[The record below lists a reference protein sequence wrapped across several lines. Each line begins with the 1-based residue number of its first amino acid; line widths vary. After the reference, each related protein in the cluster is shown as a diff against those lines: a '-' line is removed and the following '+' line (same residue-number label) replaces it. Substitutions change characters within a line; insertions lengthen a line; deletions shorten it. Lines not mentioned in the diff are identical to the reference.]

1 MKQSKFEIDQDKS
14 TGFKTDVIIFRRL
27 VTRGWIPTVLIAKI
41 GSIEAEPFYAGPMS
55 RVDAGD
61 LLIRTNAENEQL
73 DQYNQGNF
81 VLRKNLKTQNYRLE

>member
-1 MKQSKFEIDQDKS
+1 MHLKLTLQSFFSALI
-14 TGFKTDVIIFRRL
+14 
-27 VTRGWIPTVLIAKI
+27 TRGWVPTVLIAKM
-41 GSIEAEPFYAGPMS
+41 GSIEAESFYAGPMS

-81 VLRKNLKTQNYRLE
+81 VLRKNLKTQNYRLK